1 LIVMAEEYLDL
12 EQNLYD
18 YMNVID
24 IRNMFEK
31 LRIDIYDQTS
41 LRLGNKQNL
50 NFQNCRG
57 KNIEFKLSDIA
68 KNLRFPVEF
77 LKKISSTPGLI
88 NYSEL
93 IKLTEK
99 DFQSKIFAEIE
110 KVLKATTLKQYTRTL
125 LPGKYKANEVPF
137 GILNLNLEK
146 SMVLK
151 NEGVASF
158 QLRKEGGHWL
168 TYHTDQD
175 NHVSMHLPS
184 GRFYLQ
190 IAGVLRKTFF
200 MVEGAQVN
208 ISIE

>member
-1 LIVMAEEYLDL
+1 M
-12 EQNLYD
+12 
-18 YMNVID
+18 
-24 IRNMFEK
+24 
-31 LRIDIYDQTS
+31 
-41 LRLGNKQNL
+41 
-50 NFQNCRG
+50 
-57 KNIEFKLSDIA
+57 
-68 KNLRFPVEF
+68 
-77 LKKISSTPGLI
+77 
-88 NYSEL
+88 
-93 IKLTEK
+93 
-99 DFQSKIFAEIE
+99 
-110 KVLKATTLKQYTRTL
+110 LKATTLKQYTRTL

-184 GRFYLQ
+184 GRFYLH

-200 MVEGAQVN
+200 IVEGAQVN